1 MLTALVYVPTPALQG
16 LQHPPL
22 PDLDDAEAS
31 MLRVTAS
38 SLVEQ
43 ALAWGSARGRF
54 HGYHLEAQREEA
66 PQRTVVNLRISRDGD
81 VVAQEQVAVSKGGRD
96 AARRDPD

>member
-1 MLTALVYVPTPALQG
+1 MLTSHALPTHSAMEG

-22 PDLDDAEAS
+22 PHLNDAEAS

-38 SLVEQ
+38 TMVEEALVGGT
-43 ALAWGSARGRF
+43 AHADF

-81 VVAQEQVAVSKGGRD
+81 LVVRERVAVCKGGRD

>member
-1 MLTALVYVPTPALQG
+1 MLTAPVYVPTPALQG

-22 PDLDDAEAS
+22 PHLNDAEAS

-38 SLVEQ
+38 AMVEE
-43 ALAWGSARGRF
+43 ALAGGTAHADF
-54 HGYHLEAQREEA
+54 HGYHLEAQRQETGN
-66 PQRTVVNLRISRDGD
+66 QTVVSLRISRAGD
-81 VVAQEQVAVSKGGRD
+81 VVAIEQVAVSKGGRD

>member
-1 MLTALVYVPTPALQG
+1 MPAPSTLPLEG

-22 PDLDDAEAS
+22 PHLNDAEAS

-43 ALAWGSARGRF
+43 ALAWGSARARF
-54 HGYHLEAQREEA
+54 HGYHLEAQRQDA
-66 PQRTVVNLRISRDGD
+66 GSRTLVNLQISRAGD
-81 VVAQEQVAVSKGGRD
+81 VVAEEQIAVSKGGRD
-96 AARRDPD
+96 AARRDRH